1 MHAVMQC
8 FNSVL
13 AYFAAGVSYVHK
25 MFVKL
30 KSKKFD
36 LGKFLKLVGS
46 EDKSFE

>member
-1 MHAVMQC
+1 M

-13 AYFAAGVSYVHK
+13 AYFAAGVSYEHK